1 MKLVHAA
8 DLHLDSPLR
17 GLRHYEGAPTQEV
30 RMATRR
36 AFARLV
42 DFCLTEQVA
51 YLLIAGDLYDG
62 DFKDYAT
69 ALYFVEQVARLRESG
84 TKVIWLRGNHDAAN
98 KMTRHLQVAE
108 HVHELSVEQPASLL
122 FEQHGLAFHGQGYAV
137 RDVQEDLSA
146 RYPAPV
152 PGMLNVGLLHTA
164 LDGRPGHASYA
175 PASLNGL
182 LSHGYDYWALGHVHQ
197 REVLAERPWVVF
209 PGNLQGRHIREV
221 GEKGCT
227 LITISDGQIAHVEPI
242 VLDEVRWVES
252 DVKLDPAAHWDD
264 VLESCQAALGRARLS
279 AGGRTVATRLRL
291 VGPSAAHGQLHQAR
305 DRIENEVRAMCVDF
319 GDVYLEDVEFKTSGL
334 LAAGELAERRDA
346 LGELFRAFSGPEQD
360 EDARAA
366 LWEELL
372 RPLSAISQ
380 DLLRDDSVDRDD
392 ILREAEQLLQGR
404 LLFGEDQS

>member
-36 AFARLV
+36 AFSRLI
-42 DFCLTEQVA
+42 DFCLAEQVG

-84 TKVIWLRGNHDAAN
+84 TEVIWLRGNHDAAN

-108 HVHELSVEQPASLL
+108 HVHELSVDQPASLV

-146 RYPAPV
+146 RYPAPLS
-152 PGMLNVGLLHTA
+152 GLLNFGLLHTA

-175 PASLNGL
+175 PSTLNGL

-209 PGNLQGRHIREV
+209 PGNLQGRHVREL

-227 LITISDGQIAHVEPI
+227 LITISDAQIAQVEPM
-242 VLDEVRWVES
+242 VLDEVRWAICEVQ
-252 DVKLDPAAHWDD
+252 LDQAHHLDE
-264 VLESCQAALGRARLS
+264 VLESCQAGLGRVRLS
-279 AGGRTVATRLRL
+279 AGGRTVATRVRL
-291 VGPSAAHGQLHQAR
+291 VGASPAHGLLNQAR
-305 DRIENEVRAMCVDF
+305 ERFENELRALCVDF
-319 GDVYLEDVEFKTSGL
+319 ADVYLEDVEFKTDGL
-334 LAAGELAERRDA
+334 LAGGELAARRDA
-346 LGELFRAFSGPEQD
+346 LGDLFRAFSEVEQD
-360 EDARAA
+360 EGARVA
-366 LWEELL
+366 LWEDLL
-372 RPLSAISQ
+372 RPMTGISL
-380 DLLRDDSVDRDD
+380 DLLRDENLHRDD
-392 ILREAEQLLQGR
+392 ILREAEQLLQGY
-404 LLFGEDQS
+404 LLSPEEPS